1 LEFRLSALIRVY
13 RRPVFVLALACC
25 LFAQQPAPNPAPPAN
40 GTARFQANAQLV
52 VETVTVKD
60 KSGKTV
66 EGLTAKDFSITEDG
80 VPQTVS
86 FCEFQTMEETPE
98 PPLTPEPAPA
108 PQPLA
113 VKVDAVVRTEIAPER
128 PGDLRYRNRRLMV
141 LYFDMGAMPPQ
152 DQVRAQYAAT
162 KFIRT
167 QMTPADLMAIMSFS
181 DGVHVKQDFTDN
193 RDTLLQAVDK
203 LFIGEGQGFDEI
215 TNDDSSSDYGTA
227 FGEDDSEFNLFNT
240 DRQLAALQTAV
251 RMLGTLNEKK
261 VLIYFASNLNLNGV
275 DNQAQFQATT
285 NEAIRANVA
294 FFTIDARGLVAMA
307 PLGDATRGSPGG
319 LGMYSGASA
328 LASAGNFQRS
338 QDTMYSLAA
347 DTGGKALLDNNDL
360 SVGIVN
366 AQKAISDYYIIGYY
380 SANTNLDGKFRRI
393 KVTYNGDP
401 SAKIDYRQGYWAGKK
416 FSKFTEVDKER
427 QLMDALMLQD
437 PITEI
442 TIQSEVDY
450 FQLNGAEYFIPVFF
464 KIPGSELAL
473 ARHGGADHT
482 VIDFIG
488 ELKDEYNVTV
498 GNVRDKVDVKL
509 TGETAA
515 QLAHQPIQY
524 GAAFTELPG
533 TYSLKLLA
541 RDDETGRIGTY
552 MTKIVVPNLDKEQQR
567 IPISSVVLSGQRV
580 DPRDA
585 LFSAKEKDKV
595 SVNPLIEGGQE
606 LVPSVTRVFSR
617 SRDMFVYLQVYR
629 RGATPDQPLIAFVT
643 FYRGQVKAFETP
655 PLAVT
660 ESMDNRLKTAP
671 LRFRLSLNKLQPG
684 KYNCQVTVLDPAGQK
699 AAFWQ
704 APIMLVP

>member
-1 LEFRLSALIRVY
+1 MQQKLSALC
-13 RRPVFVLALACC
+13 VLAVAFC
-25 LFAQQPAPNPAPPAN
+25 LFAQQPAPPPAVPN
-40 GTARFQANAQLV
+40 GTARFEANAQLV
-52 VETVTVKD
+52 IETVSVRD
-60 KSGKTV
+60 KSGAPVK
-66 EGLTAKDFSITEDG
+66 GLTAKDFSITEDG
-80 VPQTVS
+80 VAQTIS
-86 FCEFQTMEETPE
+86 FCEFQTVDETPE
-98 PPLTPEPAPA
+98 PELNPVPAAA
-108 PQPLA
+108 PQPA
-113 VKVDAVVRTEIAPER
+113 PVARVAPVVQTDIAPEQ
-128 PGDLRYRNRRLMV
+128 PGDLHYRNRRLMV
-141 LYFDMGAMPPQ
+141 LYFDMGAMPIQ
-152 DQVRAQYAAT
+152 DQVRAQYAAE

-167 QMTPADLMAIMSFS
+167 QMTPADLVAVMSFS
-181 DGVHVKQDFTDN
+181 DGVHVKQDFTDD
-193 RDTLLQAVDK
+193 RDALLQTVNK
-203 LFIGEGQGFDEI
+203 LFIGEGQGFDE
-215 TNDDSSSDYGTA
+215 TTSDDSTSDYGTA

-251 RMLGTLNEKK
+251 NMLGKLNEKK
-261 VLIYFASNLNLNGV
+261 VLIYFASTLNLNGV

-285 NEAIRANVA
+285 NAAIRANVV
-294 FFTIDARGLVAMA
+294 FYTIDARGLVAQA
-307 PLGDATRGSPGG
+307 PLGDATHGSPGG

-328 LASAGNFQRS
+328 MAFTSNFQKS
-338 QDTMYSLAA
+338 QDTMYSLAS

-366 AQKAISDYYIIGYY
+366 AQKAISSYYIIGYY
-380 SANTNLDGKFRRI
+380 SANTNLDGKYRRI

-401 SAKIDYRQGYWAGKK
+401 SAKLDFRQGYWAGKK
-416 FSKFTEVDKER
+416 FSKFTEVDRER

-450 FQLNGAEYFIPVFF
+450 FQLNSAEYFVPVFF

-473 ARHGGADHT
+473 ARRGGAEHT

-488 ELKDEYNVTV
+488 ELKDEYNSTIS
-498 GNVRDKVDVKL
+498 NVRDRVDVKL
-509 TGETAA
+509 TGETAV
-515 QLAHQPIQY
+515 QLARQPIQY
-524 GAAFTELPG
+524 GTAFTILPG

-552 MTKIVVPNLDKEQQR
+552 MTKLIVPNLNKEQQR

-606 LVPSVTRVFSR
+606 LVPSVTRVFSK
-617 SRDMFVYLQVYR
+617 SRDMFVYFQAYHA
-629 RGATPDQPLIAFVT
+629 GATPDHPLMAFVT
-643 FYRGQVKAFETP
+643 FYRGQTKAFETP
-655 PLAVT
+655 PIAVT
-660 ESMDNRLKTAP
+660 ESMDNKLKTAP
-671 LRFRLSLNKLQPG
+671 FRLSLSLNKLQPG
-684 KYNCQVTVLDPAGQK
+684 KYDCQVTVLDPTGQK